1 MSMNYAV
8 IKSLSLEPHM
18 NNHPLIDPKIKLEGC
33 LDTLLFFIILF
44 IQIWEFK
51 TCWSEEWSL
60 LGKWTVIAKFWSMKA
75 EGIALGSR
83 VKFYWM
89 KLPHTLTLCI

>member
-1 MSMNYAV
+1 MNYAV

-44 IQIWEFK
+44 IQIW
-51 TCWSEEWSL
+51 SL
-60 LGKWTVIAKFWSMKA
+60 RPA
-75 EGIALGSR
+75 E
-83 VKFYWM
+83 VKNGHYW
-89 KLPHTLTLCI
+89 KNEL